1 MKFAVASMP
10 ALWPT
15 ASLAAL
21 PCPRASISLSATVN
35 DERRLLRGVLVE
47 ALERQ
52 ERKRAALAQQL
63 EAARATL
70 VEEDDPDL
78 RERAERCC
86 AQAPQHLDDA
96 DAAEAKLVA
105 LKAELQD
112 GGALGLPAVRRA
124 MVDELALGPRLLS
137 YDPDAA
143 RLAQWGRPSGFT
155 GLVLESPRGVPT
167 LVAPRSYSDE
177 LLRRVSRGTDL
188 WFQVREGR
196 GSRVLL
202 RTSMVRA
209 LSRSPRECMEAAA
222 DLAAFFSDHKR
233 SEGEVE
239 VMFTDSRHVAKRG
252 GRVGQM
258 KFSKRLGTV
267 WAQPQRVAT
276 VAQEAQEMQGWLR

>member
-15 ASLAAL
+15 SSLAAL

-35 DERRLLRGVLVE
+35 DERRLLRGVRVE

-52 ERKRAALAQQL
+52 ERKR
-63 EAARATL
+63 AARATL

-105 LKAELQD
+105 LKAQLQD

-124 MVDELALGPRLLS
+124 MVDELALGARLLS

-155 GLVLESPRGVPT
+155 GLVL
-167 LVAPRSYSDE
+167 
-177 LLRRVSRGTDL
+177 
-188 WFQVREGR
+188 
-196 GSRVLL
+196 
-202 RTSMVRA
+202 
-209 LSRSPRECMEAAA
+209 
-222 DLAAFFSDHKR
+222 
-233 SEGEVE
+233 
-239 VMFTDSRHVAKRG
+239 
-252 GRVGQM
+252 
-258 KFSKRLGTV
+258 
-267 WAQPQRVAT
+267 
-276 VAQEAQEMQGWLR
+276 

>member
-96 DAAEAKLVA
+96 DAAHEVP
-105 LKAELQD
+105 D
-112 GGALGLPAVRRA
+112 H
-124 MVDELALGPRLLS
+124 
-137 YDPDAA
+137 DAA
-143 RLAQWGRPSGFT
+143 H
-155 GLVLESPRGVPT
+155 
-167 LVAPRSYSDE
+167 
-177 LLRRVSRGTDL
+177 L
-188 WFQVREGR
+188 WR
-196 GSRVLL
+196 
-202 RTSMVRA
+202 
-209 LSRSPRECMEAAA
+209 
-222 DLAAFFSDHKR
+222 
-233 SEGEVE
+233 
-239 VMFTDSRHVAKRG
+239 
-252 GRVGQM
+252 
-258 KFSKRLGTV
+258 
-267 WAQPQRVAT
+267 
-276 VAQEAQEMQGWLR
+276 

>member
-15 ASLAAL
+15 SSLAAL

-105 LKAELQD
+105 LKAQLQD

-188 WFQVREGR
+188 WFQAVEGR

-202 RTSMVRA
+202 RASMVRG
-209 LSRSPRECMEAAA
+209 LSRAPR
-222 DLAAFFSDHKR
+222 
-233 SEGEVE
+233 
-239 VMFTDSRHVAKRG
+239 
-252 GRVGQM
+252 
-258 KFSKRLGTV
+258 
-267 WAQPQRVAT
+267 
-276 VAQEAQEMQGWLR
+276 